1 MYCDNY
7 YAISILKP
15 FLNEKS
21 TAGCCNTSC
30 NYVSFHWHFY
40 PLFKIIRCL
49 SKTLVTKTIWFL
61 LVNTTWKWQ
70 NVTNYWKNRNKK
82 FCGLFRYDV
91 IQERAW
97 FRAFLTLI
105 LEKMV
110 FTSKYNMEMTKRE
123 KIIEKYEKKIWGDF
137 F

>member
-1 MYCDNY
+1 M
-7 YAISILKP
+7 
-15 FLNEKS
+15 
-21 TAGCCNTSC
+21 
-30 NYVSFHWHFY
+30 
-40 PLFKIIRCL
+40 
-49 SKTLVTKTIWFL
+49 
-61 LVNTTWKWQ
+61 
-70 NVTNYWKNRNKK
+70 
-82 FCGLFRYDV
+82 

-137 F
+137 YQHDILQERAWFRALLTSMFKKDGFY